1 MALALKNWKA
11 GLTPDINVRPS
22 VQNLPDNNPKR
33 LYPMN
38 NLALAVAFAIALM
51 LVLSPW
57 LTFILRSEKQNCSE
71 NTALIV
77 LGSNQIR
84 SRLADIRQQ
93 LESKLT
99 DATVASP
106 ADGADGVNIS
116 QIPRSSAQIQF
127 LTEAET
133 NIFRALEE
141 ANRYVMT
148 AVPMQASGLTVS
160 ETKYLLMRS
169 IEALKQVSKARLV
182 LRKLEQD
189 LNLEDEEETGSY
201 W

>member
-1 MALALKNWKA
+1 
-11 GLTPDINVRPS
+11 
-22 VQNLPDNNPKR
+22 
-33 LYPMN
+33 MN
-38 NLALAVAFAIALM
+38 NLALAVAFAIALI

-57 LTFILRSEKQNCSE
+57 LNFILRSEKQNCFE

-84 SRLADIRQQ
+84 SRLTDIRLQ

-99 DATVASP
+99 NAKAASI
-106 ADGADGVNIS
+106 ADGADSVKIS
-116 QIPRSSAQIQF
+116 QIPRPPAQIQF
-127 LTEAET
+127 LIEAET
-133 NIFRALEE
+133 KIFRALEE
-141 ANRYVMT
+141 ANNYVMT
-148 AVPMQASGLTVS
+148 AVPMQANGLTVS

-169 IEALKQVSKARLV
+169 IEALKQVSKARLA

-189 LNLEDEEETGSY
+189 LNMAAEEETASF